1 MKTNLLKKITLNTL
15 TTMYLEEKKDFQDLN
30 NAGIMK
36 ANLLKKITL
45 NTLIMTHMEEKRD
58 LVLNLIELTMINQEE
73 KRDLGLKSTVGEVKI
88 EPFKQC
94 QKDIVENH
102 LKIAV

>member
-1 MKTNLLKKITLNTL
+1 MQDKNLILLENPII
-15 TTMYLEEKKDFQDLN
+15 EEKRDFQDLN
-30 NAGIMK
+30 SAEIAK
-36 ANLLKKITL
+36 INLLKIIISIK
-45 NTLIMTHMEEKRD
+45 
-58 LVLNLIELTMINQEE
+58 LTMINQEE

-102 LKIAV
+102 LKIKAQWENLN